1 MIAPGLESSAELQR
15 AGRAFV
21 QALYAALRAL
31 KLYPLDN
38 QTARAAIKDLDEAT
52 ARLLL
57 LEGRITLQY
66 VGDFCFLN
74 DLRLRIDLTSYATFG
89 GVGRAL
95 RRHGIGQIT
104 VEPEVTASEWVAFL
118 SLLLEEPRG
127 ADPYTDVLRRMEV
140 SQIRH
145 LGVAPWA
152 EEGAPRPVD
161 AAKEAAKA
169 TYFQSVVAAR
179 EALQGARM
187 GQGIALRRVRRA
199 VQSIVDQVLTNEASI
214 LGMTALRDYDEYT
227 FTHSV
232 NVCIFSVALGKK
244 IGLSKSQ
251 LFELGLCA
259 LLHDIGKTRMPTEI
273 TTKAAL
279 LTDEEWATMR
289 EHTTEGLL
297 LLLTLPNF
305 SEMPLRAPLVAY
317 EHHMHVGLTGYPTN
331 RRPRRMG
338 LLSRIVAVADGFDAA
353 TSRRSYQAVPWTPDR
368 VLQEMRDNPRRGYDP
383 LLVKAFIS
391 LTGIYPVG
399 TLVVL
404 DTFELAVVVRG
415 PSDPARP
422 HLPIVK
428 VIFDDMGLPIDPPV
442 ELDLS
447 IESPST
453 DGPPRRI
460 LKAADPERY
469 GIDIGAYFL

>member
-1 MIAPGLESSAELQR
+1 MTGSVLDSSAELQR

-21 QALYAALRAL
+21 QAMYAALRAL

-38 QTARAAIKDLDEAT
+38 QTARSAIQDLDEAT

-95 RRHGIGQIT
+95 RRHGIGQIH
-104 VEPEVTASEWVAFL
+104 VDPDVTASEWVTFL
-118 SLLLEEPRG
+118 SLLLEEPRS
-127 ADPYTDVLRRMEV
+127 ADPYADFLRRLDATQV
-140 SQIRH
+140 RH
-145 LGVAPWA
+145 LAVAPWVDEPA
-152 EEGAPRPVD
+152 TRPVD
-161 AAKEAAKA
+161 AARETAKA
-169 TYFQSVVAAR
+169 TYFQSVAAAR

-244 IGLSKSQ
+244 IGLTKSQ
-251 LFELGLCA
+251 LFELGFCA
-259 LLHDIGKTRMPTEI
+259 LLHDIGKTRLPAEI
-273 TTKAAL
+273 TNKAGP
-279 LTDEEWATMR
+279 LTDDEWAQMR

-305 SEMPLRAPLVAY
+305 PEVPLRAPLVAY
-317 EHHMHVGLTGYPTN
+317 EHHMHVALTGYPTV
-331 RRPRRMG
+331 RRPRRIG

-404 DTFELAVVVRG
+404 DSFELAVVTRG

-422 HLPIVK
+422 HLPTVK
-428 VIFDDMGLPIDPPV
+428 VIFDEMGLPIDPPV
-442 ELDLS
+442 ELDLGATS
-447 IESPST
+447 DPEGAAS
-453 DGPPRRI
+453 RRI
-460 LKAADPERY
+460 LKAVDPERY